1 MSKSRKNDK
10 PVEPEE
16 GEVEAPKPAPWAIE
30 IEFYNKPSFMCS
42 VLEIQADN
50 EHVSIVQDNGTVIA
64 FPYDA
69 VSKVL
74 VMHTTKRKTN

>member
-16 GEVEAPKPAPWAIE
+16 NEVADSKPAPWAIE

-42 VLEIQADN
+42 VLEIQTDA

-69 VSKVL
+69 VRRVL
-74 VMHTTKRKTN
+74 VMHTTKGKSD